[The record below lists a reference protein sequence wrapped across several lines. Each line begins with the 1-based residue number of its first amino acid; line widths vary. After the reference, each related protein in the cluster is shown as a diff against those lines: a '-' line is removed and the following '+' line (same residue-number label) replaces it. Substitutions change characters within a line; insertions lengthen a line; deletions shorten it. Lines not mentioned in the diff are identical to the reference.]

1 MLRIGSAA
9 VLSLAL
15 AGPCAAEELLA
26 GRVQKVIQQ
35 PSGAD
40 GCPPPCPVEPETLP
54 DGSRRICVSNG
65 GGCEA
70 MELKV
75 ERDFLGRRQPGSAWS
90 VSKRVGEWGSALPV
104 TSQLIVV
111 HDDGT
116 RLRWTPAV
124 MRDGQVLVHPDRFVS
139 FLLAVKREWFGTDT
153 TGMVPV
159 EQVVERLR
167 SGK

>member
-1 MLRIGSAA
+1 MLRIGCVA
-9 VLSLAL
+9 AL
-15 AGPCAAEELLA
+15 AVALATPCAAEELLA

-40 GCPPPCPVEPETLP
+40 GCPPPCPLEPETSA
-54 DGSRRICVSNG
+54 DGVRRVCVSNG

-75 ERDFLGRRQPGSAWS
+75 ERDFLGRREAGSAWS
-90 VSKRVGEWGSALPV
+90 VAQRVGEWGSAFPV

-111 HDDGT
+111 YHDGA

-124 MRDGQVLVHPDRFVS
+124 LRDGQVLVHPERFVTV
-139 FLLAVKREWFGTDT
+139 LRAAKNEWFGRDT

-159 EQVVERLR
+159 EQAVARLR
-167 SGK
+167 APD

>member
-1 MLRIGSAA
+1 MLRIGSAFA
-9 VLSLAL
+9 LALTL

-40 GCPPPCPVEPETLP
+40 SCPPPCPLEPETSP
-54 DGSRRICVSNG
+54 DGSRRICISNG

-75 ERDFLGRRQPGSAWS
+75 ERDFLGRREAGSIWS
-90 VSKRVGEWGSALPV
+90 VRKRVGEWGSAFPV

-124 MRDGQVLVHPDRFVS
+124 MRDGQVLVHPDRFVIV
-139 FLLAVKREWFGTDT
+139 LREVKSEWFGSDT

-159 EQVVERLR
+159 EQLRLGR
-167 SGK
+167 

>member
-1 MLRIGSAA
+1 MLRMGWVAA
-9 VLSLAL
+9 LAL
-15 AGPCAAEELLA
+15 LLAPACGAEELIA
-26 GRVQKVIQQ
+26 GRVQKLVQQ

-40 GCPPPCPVEPETLP
+40 TCPPPCPLAPERPP
-54 DGSRRICVSNG
+54 DGRTRICVSNG

-75 ERDFLGRRQPGSAWS
+75 ERDFLGKREPGSNWTIE
-90 VSKRVGEWGSALPV
+90 KRLGEWGPAFPV

-111 HDDGT
+111 YQDDV

-124 MRDGQVLVHPDRFVS
+124 MRDGEVLVHPDRFIGV
-139 FLLAVKREWFGTDT
+139 LAAAKREWFGRDT

-159 EQVVERLR
+159 EQVLDRLR
-167 SGK
+167 SQR

>member
-1 MLRIGSAA
+1 MLRIGSAFA
-9 VLSLAL
+9 LALAL

-26 GRVQKVIQQ
+26 GRVQKVTQQ

-40 GCPPPCPVEPETLP
+40 GCPPPCPIEPETST
-54 DGSRRICVSNG
+54 DGSRRICISNG

-75 ERDFLGRRQPGSAWS
+75 ERDFLGRRETGSAWS
-90 VSKRVGEWGSALPV
+90 VSKRVGEWGSAFPV

-116 RLRWTPAV
+116 RLRWTPAI
-124 MRDGQVLVHPDRFVS
+124 MRDGQVLVHPDRFVTV
-139 FLLAVKREWFGTDT
+139 LRAVKAEWFGSDT

-159 EQVVERLR
+159 EQLRLGR
-167 SGK
+167 